1 MIGSAD
7 VEVTDIQYDSRKVT
21 DGSLFFCIIGFNTDG
36 HKYAASAA
44 EKGAACLVVSVPQDV
59 NIPQVVVED
68 TREAMALISANFCG
82 RPADKLRMVAVTG
95 TNGKTSTTYMLKKI
109 FEQAGSKVGLIGT
122 IESIVGDKRVHS
134 ERTTPESMDLQFM
147 LKDMLNAGCD
157 TVVMEVSSHSL
168 VLKRVYGIRFAG
180 AIFTNLTQ
188 DHLDFH
194 TDMDDYANAKAILFE
209 NADVSVINADDSY
222 AEVMTKHV
230 TGSLTTFAIDAA
242 ADFNAKDIN
251 LQPGSSR
258 YVLASRDFRIPI
270 VMGIPGRF
278 TVYNS
283 LGTAVLCLK
292 LGVELLDVKKG
303 LESVES
309 VPGRFQNLD
318 THGQPFS
325 VILDYCHTPDSL
337 ESTLKTVRGFAK
349 GRIVCVF
356 GCGGNRDNKKRPIM
370 GRISGELADFTIVT
384 SDNPRF
390 EEPASI
396 IDMILC
402 GIRETDGEYISIE
415 NRREAIGYALKNAQ
429 ADDVIVLAGKGH
441 EDYQEICGVKHPFD
455 EKVIV
460 AEIMD
465 ALYPIK
471 RNNRAV
477 NGTAD
482 TKN

>member
-1 MIGSAD
+1 MKLKELLKNINHTMIGCDDAEITS
-7 VEVTDIQYDSRKVT
+7 IQYDSRKVT
-21 DGSLFFCIIGFNTDG
+21 EGSLFFCIIGFNADG
-36 HKYAASAA
+36 HKFAASAA
-44 EKGAACLVVSVPQDV
+44 EKGAACLVVSKPQDLD
-59 NIPQVVVED
+59 IPQVVVED
-68 TREAMALISANFCG
+68 TREAMALISANFYGC
-82 RPADKLRMVAVTG
+82 PADKLRMVAVTG

-122 IESIVGDKRVHS
+122 IESIVGEKRVQS
-134 ERTTPESMDLQFM
+134 ERTTPESMDLQKM
-147 LKDMLNAGCD
+147 LRDMLDAGCD

-209 NADVSVINADDSY
+209 NSDHSVINADDAY
-222 AEVMTKHV
+222 AEVMKSRV
-230 TGSLTTFAIDAA
+230 TGELTTFAIDAP
-242 ADFNAKDIN
+242 ADYNEKDVSLMPNA
-251 LQPGSSR
+251 SR

-270 VMGIPGRF
+270 VMAIPGRF

-292 LGVELLDVKKG
+292 LGIDLLDVKKG
-303 LESVES
+303 LENVDN

-349 GRIVCVF
+349 GRIVCVL

-390 EEPASI
+390 EEPDSI
-396 IDMILC
+396 IEMILE
-402 GIRETDGEYISIE
+402 GISETDGNYISIE
-415 NRREAIGYALKNAQ
+415 NRRDAIEYALKNAEK
-429 ADDVIVLAGKGH
+429 DDVIVLAGKGH

-471 RNNRAV
+471 
-477 NGTAD
+477 
-482 TKN
+482 

>member
-1 MIGSAD
+1 MKLKELLKNINHTMIGCDDAEITS
-7 VEVTDIQYDSRKVT
+7 IQYDSRKVT
-21 DGSLFFCIIGFNTDG
+21 EGSLFFCIIGFNADG
-36 HKYAASAA
+36 HKFAASAA
-44 EKGAACLVVSVPQDV
+44 EKGAACLVVSKPQDLD
-59 NIPQVVVED
+59 IPQVVVED
-68 TREAMALISANFCG
+68 TREAMALISANFYGC
-82 RPADKLRMVAVTG
+82 PADKLRMVAVTG

-122 IESIVGDKRVHS
+122 IESIVGEKRVQS
-134 ERTTPESMDLQFM
+134 ERTTPESMDLQKM
-147 LKDMLNAGCD
+147 LRDMLDAGCD

-209 NADVSVINADDSY
+209 NSDHSVINADDAY
-222 AEVMTKHV
+222 AEVMKSRV
-230 TGSLTTFAIDAA
+230 TGELTTFAIDAP
-242 ADFNAKDIN
+242 ADYNEKDVSLMPNA
-251 LQPGSSR
+251 SR

-270 VMGIPGRF
+270 VMAIPGRF

-292 LGVELLDVKKG
+292 LGIDLLDVKKG
-303 LESVES
+303 LENVDN

-390 EEPASI
+390 EEPDSI
-396 IDMILC
+396 IEMILE
-402 GIRETDGEYISIE
+402 GISETDGNYISIE
-415 NRREAIGYALKNAQ
+415 NRRDAIEYALKNAEK
-429 ADDVIVLAGKGH
+429 DDVIVLAGKGH

-471 RNNRAV
+471 
-477 NGTAD
+477 
-482 TKN
+482 